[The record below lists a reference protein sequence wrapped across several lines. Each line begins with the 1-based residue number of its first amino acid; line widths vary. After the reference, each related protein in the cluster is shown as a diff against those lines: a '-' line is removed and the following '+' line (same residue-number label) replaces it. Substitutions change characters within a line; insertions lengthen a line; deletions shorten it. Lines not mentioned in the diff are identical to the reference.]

1 MAKKA
6 TRIETLHQA
15 FEENGISP
23 NTIKLNN
30 SLTQNVKKYADAVP
44 DYRHPSYTKHPLGDI
59 IMIVFFAILGNAN
72 EWGEIESFA
81 KRKEKAA

>member
-6 TRIETLHQA
+6 TRIETLHQT

-44 DYRHPSYTKHPLGDI
+44 DYRHPSYTKHPLG
-59 IMIVFFAILGNAN
+59 ILL
-72 EWGEIESFA
+72 
-81 KRKEKAA
+81 